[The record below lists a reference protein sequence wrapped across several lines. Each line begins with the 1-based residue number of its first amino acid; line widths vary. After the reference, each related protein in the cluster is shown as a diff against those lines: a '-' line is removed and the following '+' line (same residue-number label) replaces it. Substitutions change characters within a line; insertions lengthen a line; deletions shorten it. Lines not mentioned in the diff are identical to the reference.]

1 MKEKEK
7 REAQREGGGSERE
20 LPTTSRSSEETA
32 ELTELNKYVRL
43 VGRSLLLGAA
53 RVLLRFLLLIL
64 DLLRDKLRHIKILRV
79 SLSKIN
85 LNQAVPN
92 SVDGKEFQRA
102 VKMKDLLPEGRGNKK
117 VKLGKKVGWLLQSH
131 IFFSFLRNGSD
142 L

>member
-1 MKEKEK
+1 M
-7 REAQREGGGSERE
+7 
-20 LPTTSRSSEETA
+20 
-32 ELTELNKYVRL
+32 
-43 VGRSLLLGAA
+43 LLGAA
-53 RVLLRFLLLIL
+53 GVLLRFLLLIL

-92 SVDGKEFQRA
+92 SADGKEFQRA